1 MVINMKLKILER
13 LLMLDILPKE
23 GSFVTLKIVR
33 KLREKVSFT
42 EKEIKDFEITQN
54 EKNVSWNI
62 KIDSEIE
69 KEFSDMETDM
79 IKEKLKRLD
88 DEKKLEEKHFT
99 LYEKF
104 IGG

>member
-1 MVINMKLKILER
+1 MKLKILER